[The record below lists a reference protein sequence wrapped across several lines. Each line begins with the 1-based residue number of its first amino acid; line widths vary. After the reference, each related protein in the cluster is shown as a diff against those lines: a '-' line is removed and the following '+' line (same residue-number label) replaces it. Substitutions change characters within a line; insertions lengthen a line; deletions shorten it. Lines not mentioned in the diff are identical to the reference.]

1 MAVGLRVRNN
11 SNIIQIDNQYK
22 NLAMRQKGTVTTVAG
37 VIPQFNSNVAYAT
50 ITVSGTNPQIALIP
64 TEAAVAGLWYIS
76 MSGSN
81 FVFHIV
87 SREAATIP
95 YYIFDNTLSGT
106 AGAKLKMRDAG
117 GNLFFD
123 SSNKYLKIV
132 GMLNTDND
140 TPIVQVSTPAGRQC
154 AVMVSA
160 GGYSYANV
168 VTGFIPPSLYQKAE
182 LMKLAACAV
191 NAASNYVSG
200 GPMDLFTRFYTED
213 STITPQGVA
222 YGTNQ
227 AQFPVIDV
235 THY

>member
-11 SNIIQIDNQYK
+11 NNIIQIDNQYK
-22 NLAMRQKGTVTTVAG
+22 NLAMTQKGTVTTVAG

-64 TEAAVAGLWYIS
+64 TEAAVASLWYIS
-76 MSGSN
+76 KSGSS

-87 SREAATIP
+87 SRAAATIP
-95 YYIFDNTLSGT
+95 YYIFDNTISGI
-106 AGAKLKMRDAG
+106 AGAKLKMRDAA

-132 GMLNTDND
+132 GMLNTTDD
-140 TPIVQVSTPAGRQC
+140 DPVIQLATPSGRQC
-154 AVMVSA
+154 AVLVSA
-160 GGYSYANV
+160 GGYSYVNV
-168 VTGFIPPSLYQKAE
+168 VTGYIPPSLYQKAE
-182 LMKLAACAV
+182 LMKIAACAINV
-191 NAASNYVSG
+191 ASNYASG
-200 GPMDLFTRFYTED
+200 GPMDLFTRFYIED
-213 STITPQGVA
+213 SPTTPQGIA
-222 YGTNQ
+222 YGTNF